1 MKVEVCS
8 ACWKAGAEIS
18 NEAFLAELEKLQQE
32 MLPLGV
38 SVERMGC
45 QRFCP
50 PDKVTISIDNRMTMA
65 KEPSREAIAE
75 LIRSHLDQGKK

>member
-1 MKVEVCS
+1 MTKVEVCS

-18 NEAFLAELEKLQQE
+18 NEEFLEELKQLQDEVAEH
-32 MLPLGV
+32 GV

-50 PDKVTISIDNRMTMA
+50 PNKVTVAIENRMTMA
-65 KEPSREAIAE
+65 LQANRDSIRT
-75 LIRSHLDQGKK
+75 LILGHINRK